1 MAAPRYRVTPFV
13 RVSNAIVSLLL
24 RLGLR
29 PGSMILLTV
38 RGRTSG
44 LPRTNPVVL
53 VDHDR
58 QRCLVCPFGNVN
70 WVRNL
75 RAAGEAELSY
85 GRHHEHI
92 RVDELGP
99 AEAGRFLKQL
109 LQTQRPP
116 AFITQYFDVTADSSV
131 EEFVADAPRHPVFR
145 IRDAASDE
153 ALVVGLAAE

>member
-1 MAAPRYRVTPFV
+1 MAPRYRVTPFV
-13 RVSNAIVSLLL
+13 RVTNAIVSLLL
-24 RLGLR
+24 RLGFR

-53 VDHDR
+53 VEHDR
-58 QRCLVCPFGNVN
+58 QRCLACPFGNVN

-99 AEAGRFLKQL
+99 DEAGRFLKQL
-109 LQTQRPP
+109 LTTQRPP

-131 EEFVADAPRHPVFR
+131 EEFVAEAPRHPVFR